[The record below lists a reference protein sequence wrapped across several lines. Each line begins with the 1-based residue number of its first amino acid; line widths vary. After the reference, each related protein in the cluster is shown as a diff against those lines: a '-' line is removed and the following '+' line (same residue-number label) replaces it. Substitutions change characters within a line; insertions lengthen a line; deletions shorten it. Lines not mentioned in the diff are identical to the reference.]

1 MQDEQQCGKMAD
13 DGENESPP
21 VIRGTVN
28 IGLKFLYMIS

>member
-1 MQDEQQCGKMAD
+1 MQAEQQCGKMVG

-28 IGLKFLYMIS
+28 IGLKFLFMIS

>member
-1 MQDEQQCGKMAD
+1 MAD
-13 DGENESPP
+13 HGENESPP